1 MKESHREGL
10 ANHSDPESCV
20 GDRKVVVE
28 ALTGAHS
35 GQPLSCEIRAKS
47 GRLTLL
53 RDAES
58 NIGEGAIRKPKSTP
72 TQSETL
78 CTCGNSKR
86 GTREVPGT
94 PLPDGGK
101 GRSEKGNA
109 RTSDEYVSGKSDDPI
124 VPQKQPNNGGENP
137 PAEAVEGR
145 GSTKGNVS
153 KPASHRT

>member
-1 MKESHREGL
+1 MLNG
-10 ANHSDPESCV
+10 
-20 GDRKVVVE
+20 
-28 ALTGAHS
+28 
-35 GQPLSCEIRAKS
+35 
-47 GRLTLL
+47 
-53 RDAES
+53 AES
-58 NIGEGAIRKPKSTP
+58 NIDAGAIRKPKSTP

-94 PLPDGGK
+94 PMPDDGK

-145 GSTKGNVS
+145 GSTKLS
-153 KPASHRT
+153 L